1 MRLVNIRIAVIPFA
15 LGLLHAPG
23 ALFAQ
28 DAAGQAAK
36 SPYVSVLGTIGKADA
51 AAKVLTVKTDKGD
64 ETTIK
69 FDDKTVFMKVAAGE
83 TDMKKAEPAAAAD
96 AVSGDK
102 VVARVLTADPT
113 GKPARTVYVMKQE
126 DLAAHQQ
133 KSRDEWK
140 AAQSGI
146 VASVDSAAKQIK
158 ITVRATNPTAPKE
171 LTVDISGKVDFRQYN
186 PDAGAYEPGPVA
198 AIKAGDQLLVLG
210 PKSADGTS
218 IKADRVGF
226 GSFKTLGVVVKSVD
240 VAGNLIMA
248 TEAASKKPITIALRS
263 DTSLKKFDDQAA
275 LMVARMLNPTFQQAG
290 GRGGRGPGGPG
301 GGGPAGG
308 APGGASPSAAV
319 MPGGGRAEGMPA
331 GGPGGPGG
339 MPGGMP
345 GGRGGFAG
353 GRGGRGG
360 MDVGRMIEMQPT
372 IKLADL
378 KAGDA
383 LIVTGAIGKD
393 AAKLTATALVAGVE
407 PILRAAPSNGAD
419 PLAGSWNM
427 GGGGGGEGN

>member
-15 LGLLHAPG
+15 LGLLHAPA
-23 ALFAQ
+23 ALYAQ
-28 DAAGQAAK
+28 DAAAQAAK

-96 AVSGDK
+96 AVAGDK

-146 VASVDSAAKQIK
+146 VASIDTVAKQIK
-158 ITVRATNPTAPKE
+158 ITVRAANPTAPKE

-198 AIKAGDQLLVLG
+198 AIKTGDQLLVLG
-210 PKSADGTS
+210 PKTPDGTS

-248 TEAASKKPITIALRS
+248 TEAASKKPITIALRP

-301 GGGPAGG
+301 GA
-308 APGGASPSAAV
+308 APGGGAPSAAV
-319 MPGGGRAEGMPA
+319 MPGGGRPEGMPA
-331 GGPGGPGG
+331 GG
-339 MPGGMP
+339 PGGMP

-383 LIVTGAIGKD
+383 LIVTGALGKD

>member
-1 MRLVNIRIAVIPFA
+1 MRIVEIPVA
-15 LGLLHAPG
+15 LGLLCAPA

-28 DAAGQAAK
+28 DAAAPAAK

-51 AAKVLTVKTDKGD
+51 AAKVLTVKTDKGE

-83 TDMKKAEPAAAAD
+83 TDMKKAEPAGAAD
-96 AVSGDK
+96 AVAGDK

-140 AAQSGI
+140 SAQTGI
-146 VASVDSAAKQIK
+146 VASIDGKEIK
-158 ITVRATNPTAPKE
+158 ITVRAMNPTAPKE
-171 LTVDISGKVDFRQYN
+171 IAVDISGKVDFRQYN
-186 PDAGAYEPGPVA
+186 PDAGAYESGAVGSV
-198 AIKAGDQLLVLG
+198 KVGDQLLVLG

-226 GSFKTLGVVVKSVD
+226 GSFKTLGVVVKSID
-240 VAGNLIMA
+240 VAGNQIIG
-248 TEAASKKPITIALRS
+248 TEAASKKPITIALRG
-263 DTSLKKFDDQAA
+263 DTSLKKFDDAAA

-290 GRGGRGPGGPG
+290 GRGGRG
-301 GGGPAGG
+301 GG
-308 APGGASPSAAV
+308 APGGMPGAGGGA
-319 MPGGGRAEGMPA
+319 PGGGAPGGEGR
-331 GGPGGPGG
+331 GGAPQGAGPGG
-339 MPGGMP
+339 MPPGGP
-345 GGRGGFAG
+345 GGRGGFGG
-353 GRGGRGG
+353 GRGRGG
-360 MDVGRMIEMQPT
+360 MDIGKMIEAQPA

-383 LIVTGAIGKD
+383 LIVTGATGKD

-427 GGGGGGEGN
+427 GGGGGGGEGN